1 MISNLKLGLRILKY
15 GHGVKS
21 SIICSVIT
29 LVLGLGVYVLDI
41 ATLNLDTG
49 FPLPIGYFLML
60 ISMFLTQ
67 LFSSVHV
74 SNMVQ
79 SSPAKKR
86 LQTSVPTALNL
97 FTILCGYLIS
107 VLAGAIGLAIVPGS
121 AEHFCHQLLYTILIM
136 ATILLYM
143 AAVYK
148 LFLVSSLMFF
158 LVFFLTFQFMND
170 QGRLGLSWLE
180 GNLNGS
186 PETYWLISAA
196 GLAFLLICGIL
207 HYLITLALYKMPLSK
222 RAQTGAL
229 RRQM

>member
-1 MISNLKLGLRILKY
+1 MISDLKLGLKILKY

-21 SIICSVIT
+21 SVICGIVIS
-29 LVLGLGVYVLDI
+29 VLGLAVYVLDM
-41 ATLNLDTG
+41 ATLNLDAG

-60 ISMFLTQ
+60 ISMFLIQ

-74 SNMVQ
+74 SNLVS

-97 FTILCGYLIS
+97 FTMLCGYLIS

-121 AEHFCHQLLYTILIM
+121 AGHFCHQLLYTILIM

-158 LVFFLTFQFMND
+158 LVFFLTFQFLNN
-170 QGRLGLSWLE
+170 QGSLGLGWLD
-180 GNLNGS
+180 GILTGS
-186 PETYWLISAA
+186 PKTYWLISAA
-196 GLAFLLICGIL
+196 GLAVLLLCGLL